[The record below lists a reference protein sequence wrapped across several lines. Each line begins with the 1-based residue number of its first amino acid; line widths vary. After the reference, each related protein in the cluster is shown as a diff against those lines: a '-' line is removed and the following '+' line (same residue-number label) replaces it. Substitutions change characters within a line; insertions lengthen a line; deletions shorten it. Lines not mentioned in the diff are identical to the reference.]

1 MVLGL
6 YQFLFAGVFSRDY
19 PKITGEFHV
28 MGSGQKNDN
37 AGHWER
43 LRERFRKSGFKGF
56 HDYEVVELLLTL
68 GQRQGNVK
76 PPAKAAI
83 KKFGSLKGVL
93 NASSE
98 QLQEIKWLGPKNT
111 FGLKLAR
118 EIASIYLKEKARE
131 KPLAGSPKAVF
142 DFLRQSLGGL
152 PKEVFQVIYLNNA
165 NKIIEAEQL
174 FQGTVDRSA
183 IHPREVITAALKHN
197 ATRLIFAHNHPGGS
211 LRPSSDD
218 KEITGRLKNACSAVG
233 IEVLD
238 HIIVTGDG
246 YFSMAEHGLI

>member
-1 MVLGL
+1 MTSV
-6 YQFLFAGVFSRDY
+6 
-19 PKITGEFHV
+19 K
-28 MGSGQKNDN
+28 KNDA
-37 AGHWER
+37 AGHRKR
-43 LRERFRKSGFKGF
+43 LRERFLKSGLKGF

-68 GQRQGNVK
+68 GEPRK
-76 PPAKAAI
+76 DRKTEAKAAI
-83 KKFGSLKGVL
+83 RKFGSLKGVL
-93 NASSE
+93 NATPE
-98 QLQEIKWLGPKNT
+98 QLQEIKGLGPNNI
-111 FGLKLAR
+111 FGLRLAK
-118 EIASIYLKEKARE
+118 EISSLYLKEKARE

-183 IHPREVITAALKHN
+183 IHPREVIAAALKHN

-211 LRPSSDD
+211 LHPSSDD
-218 KEITGRLKNACSAVG
+218 KEITGRLKSACSAVG

-246 YFSMAEHGLI
+246 YFSMREHRLI

>member
-1 MVLGL
+1 M
-6 YQFLFAGVFSRDY
+6 S
-19 PKITGEFHV
+19 
-28 MGSGQKNDN
+28 SGKKDDN
-37 AGHWER
+37 EGHRGR
-43 LRERFRKSGFKGF
+43 LRERFYKSGLMGF
-56 HDYEVVELLLTL
+56 HDYEIVELLLTL
-68 GQRQGNVK
+68 GTPRTDCK
-76 PPAKAAI
+76 TPARAAI

-98 QLQEIKWLGPKNT
+98 QLDEIKGLGTKNT
-111 FGLKLAR
+111 FGLQLVR
-118 EIASIYLKEKARE
+118 EASALYLKEKARE
-131 KPLAGSPKAVF
+131 KPLAGSPTAVF
-142 DFLRQSLGGL
+142 NFLRQSLGGL

-183 IHPREVITAALKHN
+183 IHPREVIAAALKNN

-211 LRPSSDD
+211 LRPSIED
-218 KEITGRLKNACSAVG
+218 KEITGRLKDACSAVG

-246 YFSMAEHGLI
+246 YFSMREHGLI

>member
-1 MVLGL
+1 MEEKVKK
-6 YQFLFAGVFSRDY
+6 SS
-19 PKITGEFHV
+19 
-28 MGSGQKNDN
+28 SGHFK
-37 AGHWER
+37 R
-43 LRERFRKSGFKGF
+43 LRERFLKSGFHGF

-68 GQRQGNVK
+68 GSRIDCK
-76 PPAKAAI
+76 ESAKAAI

-93 NASSE
+93 NASSD
-98 QLQEIKWLGPKNT
+98 QLQEIKGLGPKNS

-118 EIASIYLKEKARE
+118 EISSLYLKEKARE
-131 KPLAGSPKAVF
+131 KPLAGSPRAVF
-142 DFLRQSLGGL
+142 NFLRQALGGL

-165 NKIIEAEQL
+165 NKIIQAEQL

-183 IHPREVITAALKHN
+183 IHPREVIAAALKNN

-211 LRPSSDD
+211 LRPSIED
-218 KEITGRLKNACSAVG
+218 KEITVRLKDACSAVG

-246 YFSMAEHGLI
+246 YFSMREHGLI